1 MLIKIIFGV
10 ISVAA
15 CTAGGYWLSLRFV
28 KRRAFF
34 LDFCAFNQLMQR
46 EVGFAKSTLKEIFA
60 KADYGA
66 EFTQPIRMFED
77 KKAIELP
84 LLNKREN
91 EFLQSYFRVLG
102 KTDSATQLAF
112 FNAQK
117 APIEGYLN
125 TAKEDETKYRPLYI
139 KLGFLIGLILFVI
152 ML

>member
-1 MLIKIIFGV
+1 
-10 ISVAA
+10 
-15 CTAGGYWLSLRFV
+15 
-28 KRRAFF
+28 
-34 LDFCAFNQLMQR
+34 
-46 EVGFAKSTLKEIFA
+46 
-60 KADYGA
+60 
-66 EFTQPIRMFED
+66 MFED

>member
-15 CTAGGYWLSLRFV
+15 CTAGGYWLS
-28 KRRAFF
+28 RRAFF

-66 EFTQPIRMFED
+66 EFTQAIRMFEG

>member
-15 CTAGGYWLSLRFV
+15 CTAGGYWLSLRFA

-66 EFTQPIRMFED
+66 EFTQAIRMFEG

-102 KTDSATQLAF
+102 KDGQRYAAGVFQRA
-112 FNAQK
+112 
-117 APIEGYLN
+117 EGADRRIFEYG
-125 TAKEDETKYRPLYI
+125 K
-139 KLGFLIGLILFVI
+139 GG
-152 ML
+152 